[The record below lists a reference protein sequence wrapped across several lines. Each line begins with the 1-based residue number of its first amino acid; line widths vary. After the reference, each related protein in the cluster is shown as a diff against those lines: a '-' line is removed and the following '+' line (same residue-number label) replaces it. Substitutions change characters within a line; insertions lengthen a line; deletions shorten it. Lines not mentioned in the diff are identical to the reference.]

1 MRANWAPSSLSSP
14 VALVQI
20 SGNTTDIFCWVRSF
34 LYDPRKNI
42 YMCASVTLDKK
53 GENSPYSPQIMAM
66 IVGHSNSGATQMA
79 LGMYWIVAVPVM
91 QQEKFSYWSKAW
103 ETPSLWEIYLFPSVF
118 FHITPTFKNHWW
130 TCYSCIVRNVDL
142 LKLLFSCWK
151 EG

>member
-1 MRANWAPSSLSSP
+1 MRANWAPSSLHQW
-14 VALVQI
+14 LWFRYL
-20 SGNTTDIFCWVRSF
+20 GTELIFSAGSEASCMTQG
-34 LYDPRKNI
+34 KNI
-42 YMCASVTLDKK
+42 HVCLSYPWKK
-53 GENSPYSPQIMAM
+53 GDNSSYTPQIMAK

-91 QQEKFSYWSKAW
+91 PQEKFSYWSKAW
-103 ETPSLWEIYLFPSVF
+103 ETPSLWEIYLFPLVF